1 MPSSRQSKVEIK
13 SVPLE
18 IFKYS
23 LTQVVSERMLDL
35 FAIPAKVDIS
45 EHVNFMADDMLVRV
59 RQDILGSKLEDVHI
73 SYPAT
78 LWDAIKD
85 RFFPQWMLKRRPV
98 KYKHHDIVVRE
109 LHPRLSLPEE
119 YHVLNMDRREW
130 VGD

>member
-1 MPSSRQSKVEIK
+1 MMSSSRQSKVEIK

-35 FAIPAKVDIS
+35 FAI
-45 EHVNFMADDMLVRV
+45 
-59 RQDILGSKLEDVHI
+59 
-73 SYPAT
+73 YPAT

-85 RFFPQWMLKRRPV
+85 RFFPPWMLKRCPV

-109 LHPRLSLPEE
+109 LYPRLSLPDE